1 MYFQGRAYGR
11 ETSDFDFDQ
20 RPLLKRAHQLGA
32 MQRLAGVKK
41 CPPSVGT
48 AGKVVE
54 SDERRELLHAT
65 LARHSRINRFV
76 HKLCGITVYSV
87 IQDNAL
93 FVHVARTTPAG

>member
-1 MYFQGRAYGR
+1 MLRGFPKRAYGR

-20 RPLLKRAHQLGA
+20 RPLLKRAQPIRRNATLG
-32 MQRLAGVKK
+32 RSKK

-65 LARHSRINRFV
+65 LARHCKGIEWVRRQSESR
-76 HKLCGITVYSV
+76 
-87 IQDNAL
+87 
-93 FVHVARTTPAG
+93 

>member
-1 MYFQGRAYGR
+1 MLRGFPKRAYGR

-65 LARHSRINRFV
+65 LARHCKGIEWVRRQSESR
-76 HKLCGITVYSV
+76 
-87 IQDNAL
+87 
-93 FVHVARTTPAG
+93 